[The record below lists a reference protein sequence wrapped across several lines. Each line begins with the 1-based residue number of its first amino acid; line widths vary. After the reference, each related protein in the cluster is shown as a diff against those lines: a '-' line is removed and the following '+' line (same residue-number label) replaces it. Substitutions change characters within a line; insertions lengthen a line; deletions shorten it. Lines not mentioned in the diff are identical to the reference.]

1 MKNFIQ
7 SVLSF
12 FRKKDIIKEESGS
25 SFYINVVCKGRE
37 KLDSELF
44 DKNSN
49 EYSGKIFYSSFPIFF
64 KNISRDTLDVQSV
77 NGYLFISLEAKD
89 RKGNWKPINEK
100 PFVCGTGI
108 TSKIVLPP
116 NEIIITSM
124 FHYTGNYKTKFRLKF
139 SDFVSREFDGSIN
152 EEQLR

>member
-49 EYSGKIFYSSFPIFF
+49 EYLLIMIRKHPQLPNYLKILLS
-64 KNISRDTLDVQSV
+64 N
-77 NGYLFISLEAKD
+77 
-89 RKGNWKPINEK
+89 
-100 PFVCGTGI
+100 
-108 TSKIVLPP
+108 
-116 NEIIITSM
+116 
-124 FHYTGNYKTKFRLKF
+124 FR
-139 SDFVSREFDGSIN
+139 N
-152 EEQLR
+152 NQ